1 MIELADAPAH
11 PMPTTEKSGSRS
23 WLRITLEVLL
33 ISVGVFLGL
42 MGEQWRERSQK
53 RELAVGSLQRFRAE
67 FVANQKAVQSVRK
80 SHTDDEKNILAY
92 LNRDAAARARLP
104 YPFQSTNPAFLEY
117 SAWDVALATQSLAHI
132 DQELAH
138 RIAHV
143 YSVQRQLDGATR
155 DITHV
160 MYSKT
165 GYPDPIS
172 LLTSMVVYFGDCNL
186 IEPRLIA
193 LYDEIIPQLD
203 RALGETPVKR

>member
-1 MIELADAPAH
+1 MIELAEVPAP
-11 PMPTTEKSGSRS
+11 PKPTTEGSRSRS
-23 WLRITLEVLL
+23 WLRITFEVLL

-53 RELAVGSLQRFRAE
+53 RDLAVGSLQRFRSE
-67 FVANQKAVQSVRK
+67 FVANRKAVHSVRE
-80 SHTDDEKNILAY
+80 SHADDEKKILTY
-92 LNRDAAARARLP
+92 LNSDAVSRARLP

-117 SAWDVALATQSLAHI
+117 SAWDVALATQSLAYI

-203 RALGETPVKR
+203 RALGVTPAGR